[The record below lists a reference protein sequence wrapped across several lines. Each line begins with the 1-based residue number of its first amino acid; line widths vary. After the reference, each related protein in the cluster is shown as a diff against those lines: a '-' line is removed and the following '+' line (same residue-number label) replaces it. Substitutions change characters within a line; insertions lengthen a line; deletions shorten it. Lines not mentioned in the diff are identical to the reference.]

1 MRRIIFQGVMTI
13 PSTMGIKSLMKL
25 IQDKETF
32 AKEVEREREREM
44 KALKSSLVTTTLSA
58 VIEFVS

>member
-32 AKEVEREREREM
+32 AKEVEREM